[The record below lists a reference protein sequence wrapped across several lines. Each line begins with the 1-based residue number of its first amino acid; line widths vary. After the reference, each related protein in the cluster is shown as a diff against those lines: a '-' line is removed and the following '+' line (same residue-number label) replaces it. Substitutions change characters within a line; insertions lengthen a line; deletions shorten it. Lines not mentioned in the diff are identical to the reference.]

1 MVLSI
6 APLRVERVELEREL
20 VGLRAVFRCQE
31 CDARARRL
39 DAPRRVEPWREQE
52 AEMAR
57 RDFLVLEPR
66 DLDERRDARQCSRLH
81 AGHALLDDTAVLPA
95 QRHDVCDRAERDELE
110 VIRGGRLAVPRL
122 PRPRSGKGLAELKGH
137 ADAREVLVR
146 IRAVRAMRVEHRTG
160 GRQLAARQM
169 VVRDDD
175 VELASAL
182 YRRNIR
188 DRSDAAVHRDEQVR
202 LLRNLLERPAVE
214 AVALRHAVG
223 DVEVHL
229 RAEFA
234 QRPRQERRRRHA
246 VDIVVAVDRDVLPLL
261 QRPHNARDGLV
272 HVAHRKRISK
282 RQPLWMQ
289 KKFRFLA
296 RADAAV
302 PEERRHR
309 RIPANLPRKRR

>member
-1 MVLSI
+1 
-6 APLRVERVELEREL
+6 
-20 VGLRAVFRCQE
+20 
-31 CDARARRL
+31 
-39 DAPRRVEPWREQE
+39 
-52 AEMAR
+52 MAR
-57 RDFLVLEPR
+57 RDLLVLEPR

-81 AGHALLDDTAVLPA
+81 AGHALLDNTAVLPA

-110 VIRGGRLAVPRL
+110 VIREGRLAVPRL
-122 PRPRSGKGLAELKGH
+122 LRTLCREGLAELKGH
-137 ADAREVLVR
+137 ADAREILVGV
-146 IRAVRAMRVEHRTG
+146 RAVRAMRIDHRAG

-202 LLRNLLERPAVE
+202 LLRNLFECLAVE

-246 VDIVVAVDRDVLPLL
+246 VDIVVAVDRDVLTPLQCL
-261 QRPHNARDGLV
+261 LDARYGLV
-272 HVAHRKRISK
+272 HVAHRERVDKG
-282 RQPLWMQ
+282 QPLRMQ
-289 KKFRFLA
+289 EELRRIA